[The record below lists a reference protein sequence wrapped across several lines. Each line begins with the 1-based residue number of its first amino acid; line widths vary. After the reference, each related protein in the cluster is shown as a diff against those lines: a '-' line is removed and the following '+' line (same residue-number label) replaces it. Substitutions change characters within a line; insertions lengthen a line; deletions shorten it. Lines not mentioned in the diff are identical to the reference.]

1 MILFYDEKGENMK
14 FTISEIAGFFSNT
27 KGAIRFYEEHGLIHP
42 KRDQAG
48 NRVYDYRDFLQ
59 LFYLKRYQKAGF
71 TMSETADYF
80 TSENEHE
87 ISDIEALV
95 AIKQRDIQT
104 QIEFMI
110 KCSQWL
116 KQFHH
121 SLEKIQQKDFS
132 IEERIMD
139 DFYYLDEEYIS
150 EMNQQ
155 EKDVLS
161 QWIACIPF
169 VTLHV
174 DLIPED
180 GHFKKS
186 LGIGVFSE
194 NARLCN
200 LPIPQKA
207 KIMKGAKVLTRIV
220 EKTGKDFEV
229 DFYDDVMQIYEEYA
243 LPIYLYPSCSLIYS
257 HKVNDVE
264 KKYYR
269 IFVPVKENE

>member
-1 MILFYDEKGENMK
+1 MK
-14 FTISEIAGFFSNT
+14 FTISEIASFFSNT

-59 LFYLKRYQKAGF
+59 LFYLKRYQKVGF

-80 TSENEHE
+80 TSDNKHD
-87 ISDIEALV
+87 ISDIESLV
-95 AIKQRDIQT
+95 AIKQQDIQT
-104 QIEFMI
+104 QIEFLI

-116 KQFHH
+116 DQF
-121 SLEKIQQKDFS
+121 QRRDFR

-139 DFYYLDEEYIS
+139 DFYYLDEEYFS
-150 EMNQQ
+150 AMNKQ
-155 EKDVLS
+155 EKEALA
-161 QWIACIPF
+161 QWIAWIPF

-180 GHFKKS
+180 NHFRKS
-186 LGIGVFSE
+186 LGIGIFSE
-194 NARLCN
+194 NAKICN
-200 LPIPQKA
+200 LPIPSKV

-220 EKTGKDFEV
+220 EKEGRDFEI
-229 DFYDDVMQIYEEYA
+229 DFYEDIMQVYKEYD

-257 HKVNDVE
+257 HKIDNIE

-269 IFVPVKENE
+269 IFVPVKE

>member
-1 MILFYDEKGENMK
+1 MK
-14 FTISEIAGFFSNT
+14 FTISEIASFFSNT

-59 LFYLKRYQKAGF
+59 LFYLKRYQKVGF

-80 TSENEHE
+80 TSDNKHD
-87 ISDIEALV
+87 ISDIESLV
-95 AIKQRDIQT
+95 AIKQQDIQT
-104 QIEFMI
+104 QIEFLI

-116 KQFHH
+116 DQFHH
-121 SLEKIQQKDFS
+121 SLDQIQRRDFR

-139 DFYYLDEEYIS
+139 DFYYLDEEYFS
-150 EMNQQ
+150 AMNKQ
-155 EKDVLS
+155 EKEVLA
-161 QWIACIPF
+161 QWIAWIPF

-180 GHFKKS
+180 NHFRKS
-186 LGIGVFSE
+186 LGIGIFSE
-194 NARLCN
+194 NAKICYLT
-200 LPIPQKA
+200 IPSKV

-220 EKTGKDFEV
+220 EKEGRDFEI
-229 DFYDDVMQIYEEYA
+229 DFYEDIMQIYKEYD

-257 HKVNDVE
+257 HKIDNIE

-269 IFVPVKENE
+269 IFVPVKE